1 MAIAAVNLSYIGQPS
16 SPAQGQIVNS
26 GLGGPLSEVLV
37 GIGTAIL
44 DGSSTSFTLNWID
57 GVQKIFQ
64 RPLVVLP
71 VLSVTAPATIGG
83 VANQAVYSGVG
94 AFGQFRVGQTITFA
108 GFSNAGNN
116 GAFVINAVTTSSV
129 QVTNASSVAETNPQ
143 ATGAVS
149 FGAVLPAILGVGIDN
164 KRVLVSAANVADTAA
179 VGTTAIISAVSATGC
194 TVTISAAG
202 SASQTLS
209 VLVVLYPVV

>member
-209 VLVVLYPVV
+209 VLVVLYSVV